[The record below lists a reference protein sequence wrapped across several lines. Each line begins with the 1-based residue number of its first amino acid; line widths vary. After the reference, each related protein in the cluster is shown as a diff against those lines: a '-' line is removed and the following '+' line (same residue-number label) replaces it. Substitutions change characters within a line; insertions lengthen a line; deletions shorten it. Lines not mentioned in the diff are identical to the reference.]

1 MRVKLCTRC
10 PYLPCD
16 LTGHYDPEGALHLCA
31 KCDDQREATTKY
43 YPRKAHWRQKCATF
57 PNIVGTAQRNAARS
71 VTESSVSSGT
81 TPGEPPSVQRNAL
94 IASKPDRMATAD
106 GYFDLSSPPENG
118 CGGHRAAIHHGSAFR
133 DTEVAQ

>member
-57 PNIVGTAQRNAARS
+57 PNIVGTAQRSVARS

-81 TPGEPPSVQRNAL
+81 TPGEPPSVQRSVP
-94 IASKPDRMATAD
+94 IASRPVERTTANGYLDFRPPD
-106 GYFDLSSPPENG
+106 NG
-118 CGGHRAAIHHGSAFR
+118 CSEHHAAVSRSSEFR
-133 DTEVAQ
+133 SKEAAQ